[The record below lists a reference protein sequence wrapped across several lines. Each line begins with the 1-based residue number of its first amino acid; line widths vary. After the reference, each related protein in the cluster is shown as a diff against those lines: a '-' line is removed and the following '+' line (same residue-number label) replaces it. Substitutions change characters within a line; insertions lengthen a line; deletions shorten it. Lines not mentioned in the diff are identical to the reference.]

1 MLLEG
6 AEAAPTECL
15 LCAVMSKRAIFSDG
29 VLTPSSAFVQLR
41 CPTEIRNRI

>member
-15 LCAVMSKRAIFSDG
+15 LCAVMSERAIFSDG
-29 VLTPSSAFVQLR
+29 VFTQSSVFSQLC
-41 CPTEIRNRI
+41 CPTEIKN

>member
-15 LCAVMSKRAIFSDG
+15 LCAVMSERAIFSDG
-29 VLTPSSAFVQLR
+29 VFTPSSGFSQLR
-41 CPTEIRNRI
+41 CPTEINN